1 MKKVD
6 LLSGETLRS
15 TKAEQRHFGEGLTRW
30 GDQLI
35 QLTWKGPTVLIYNA
49 SDLKLM
55 RESKTDLKDGWGL
68 TNDTEHLIAT
78 DSGHNLY
85 FLDPDTLTT
94 TRKVPVLPARRPTRE
109 KLSPLG
115 RPRPNRWPRVM
126 IVL

>member
-6 LLSGETLRS
+6 LLSGKTLTS

-94 TRKVPVLPARRPTRE
+94 TRKVPVMDGDQRYRATQ
-109 KLSPLG
+109 LSFFFNFQMQKKG
-115 RPRPNRWPRVM
+115 VN
-126 IVL
+126 

>member
-49 SDLKLM
+49 SELKLM
-55 RESKTDLKDGWGL
+55 RESKTDLKDGLVGGGGAVRHRFGTSL
-68 TNDTEHLIAT
+68 AE
-78 DSGHNLY
+78 
-85 FLDPDTLTT
+85 
-94 TRKVPVLPARRPTRE
+94 E
-109 KLSPLG
+109 
-115 RPRPNRWPRVM
+115 NRNY
-126 IVL
+126 